1 MRAWLDPLQKAIKND
16 ENKAIDI
23 QEKMQAKRFRQR
35 EYRPK
40 QSRQIRNDRYP
51 QPSA

>member
-23 QEKMQAKRFRQR
+23 QEKMQAKDPDR
-35 EYRPK
+35 ENIGRSK
-40 QSRQIRNDRYP
+40 
-51 QPSA
+51 AAK